1 MVKNHCIKTKK
12 DSLHIFVFGATGD
25 LAHKK
30 LFPSLFNLYRNMR
43 LDKDIEIFAI
53 GRRDY
58 TDSSFEATLTP
69 FIKAALV
76 HDHIKEEELTKFFL
90 KIHYLNL
97 DFQNIGD
104 MKKIKAM
111 SDSDCISQIFYL
123 AVPPAFYAII
133 SKNLE
138 TVGLNKQCEEHNTFS
153 RIVLE
158 KPFGTDLKSAESLN
172 KVLLAGFEERQI
184 YRIDHYLGKEPV
196 QNIFSFRFA
205 NNIFENIWSNK
216 YIDSIQIQLL
226 EDIGIEQ
233 RGAFYDATGVII
245 DVFQNH
251 ILQMLAI
258 LTMNKP
264 KVFDEDHIR
273 YEKNSLISKI
283 SIIDT
288 IKGQYEGYKEEQNV
302 DPQSNRDTFVAMKLH
317 INSRRW
323 KGIPVYIKTGK
334 MLDMKK
340 TIISVVFKNI
350 KKELFR
356 GQFNGDILSF
366 IIQPDLGIKLNFA
379 GKVPGMD
386 YQITDVQMEY
396 KYSDYFGELK
406 SEYEKLLTDCILGN
420 QMNFTRT
427 DEIES
432 SWRIVDKI
440 EKEVKDKKP
449 LMYKQNSSGPK
460 EAQDLIKKDNRY
472 WIL

>member
-1 MVKNHCIKTKK
+1 MMIKNHCSKIKK
-12 DSLHIFVFGATGD
+12 DSLRIFVFGATGD

-30 LFPSLFNLYRNMR
+30 LFPSLFNLYKNMR
-43 LDKDIEIFAI
+43 LNEDIEIVAI
-53 GRRDY
+53 GRKDFS
-58 TDSSFEATLTP
+58 DSSFNNTLHSY
-69 FIKAALV
+69 IVKSLGGLV
-76 HDHIKEEELTKFFL
+76 KDEDLQSFFSRV
-90 KIHYLNL
+90 KYLNV
-97 DFQNIGD
+97 DFQNLEDI
-104 MKKIKAM
+104 KKLKII
-111 SDSDCISQIFYL
+111 SDSECMSQIFYL
-123 AVPPAFYAII
+123 AVPPSFYKII

-138 TVGLNKQCEEHNTFS
+138 IVGLNKQCLDHNSFS

-158 KPFGTDLKSAESLN
+158 KPFGTDLKSAEDLN
-172 KVLLAGFEERQI
+172 RVLLAGFSEKQI

-226 EDIGIEQ
+226 EDIGIEK

-264 KVFDEDHIR
+264 KVFKEENIR
-273 YEKNSLISKI
+273 YEKNSLISRI
-283 SIIDT
+283 SVTDIV
-288 IKGQYEGYKEEQNV
+288 KGQYEGYKEEQDV
-302 DPQSNRDTFVAMKLH
+302 DPQSKRDTFVAMK
-317 INSRRW
+317 IQISSRRW
-323 KGIPVYIKTGK
+323 KGVPIYIKTGK

-340 TIISVVFKNI
+340 TIISVVFKNT
-350 KKELFR
+350 KKELFG
-356 GQFNGDILSF
+356 GQFKGDILSF

-386 YQITDVQMEY
+386 YQIADIQMEY

-427 DEIES
+427 DEIEN

-440 EKEVKDKKP
+440 ENNVKDKQP
-449 LMYKQNSSGPK
+449 LLYTKKSGGPK
-460 EAQDLIKKDNRY
+460 EAHDLINNDNRS